1 MNVLMMQRWKLKK
14 GVSRHI
20 FIAPLPPSIK
30 DNSSISLIYPFLS
43 YIPKE
48 AE

>member
-1 MNVLMMQRWKLKK
+1 MNVLMMQRWKLEK
-14 GVSRHI
+14 GMSRHV
-20 FIAPLPPSIK
+20 FIALPPPSIK
-30 DNSSISLIYPFLS
+30 DNSSSSLIYPFLS